1 MEIQNGVAVGMA
13 YHLTDLEGNTLDKA
27 ETAQP
32 FWYLHGSQNIIAG
45 LESELA
51 GLKAGETKK
60 VVVQPEQGYGAIND
74 QLMID
79 VERSQL
85 GEVEGLEV
93 GMRFVAESPDGQE
106 QVFNVIG
113 MEGDVVKLD
122 GNHSLAGIVLTFD
135 VEILE
140 IRAATD
146 EEKEHG
152 HIHGPGGHEH

>member
-1 MEIQNGVAVGMA
+1 M
-13 YHLTDLEGNTLDKA
+13 
-27 ETAQP
+27 
-32 FWYLHGSQNIIAG
+32 
-45 LESELA
+45 
-51 GLKAGETKK
+51 
-60 VVVQPEQGYGAIND
+60 QPEQGYGAIND